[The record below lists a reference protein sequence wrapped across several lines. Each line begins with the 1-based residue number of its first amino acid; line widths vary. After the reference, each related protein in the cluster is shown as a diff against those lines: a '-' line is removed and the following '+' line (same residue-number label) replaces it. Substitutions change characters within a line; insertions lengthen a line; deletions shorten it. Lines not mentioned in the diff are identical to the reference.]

1 MSPPQDTAWGL
12 PLSGKGIPLRTQR
25 LPPGTRQ
32 RRGLL
37 RAPVPRQ
44 KLNRADTRPRH
55 LVIPGAVMLFD
66 DMNSLLV
73 SVRKG
78 FNNMQPDLDQNAMIF
93 SSIYEMQR

>member
-1 MSPPQDTAWGL
+1 
-12 PLSGKGIPLRTQR
+12 
-25 LPPGTRQ
+25 
-32 RRGLL
+32 
-37 RAPVPRQ
+37 
-44 KLNRADTRPRH
+44 
-55 LVIPGAVMLFD
+55 MLFD